1 MTERKDTAQAD
12 EKIDSDAKNQSS
24 DLTEKNTTS
33 DEVKPGSDTSSPEVS
48 APAEE
53 PAAENEA
60 QEVLET
66 HEMYEKHETQEAQE
80 SQETQEAR
88 EAQETPSADESVT
101 QEPSSK
107 EDAAET
113 GKPQAVKDAEAKE
126 KSEAEAEEASKA
138 DDAAKS
144 ASAETPSAESTAGTT
159 ASSTEASASEDAALA
174 AETTEPKAQKEKP
187 TEPVKASS
195 GARRMVFLLVAMPLI
210 VAAMAGAGIWHTYST
225 LYHRPVEMTSDKVEI
240 VVTEGTSASQALNLA
255 RNAGMDLPRW
265 ETKLL
270 MRLEPDLLKRIHVG
284 KFRFDRGMTPYDVF
298 KTLSGPALIDQ
309 QLRIPE
315 GAPIWEVMKVITS
328 GEGIVR
334 KTEGLSEEDLM
345 KALGV
350 EGRKSLEGLLAPE
363 TYRYG
368 TGTTDLVILKKAI
381 DHQRHILEAAWEG
394 RSEDCQAKSAYELLI
409 LASIIE
415 KETGE
420 KGDRGLVSSVFNNR
434 LRRKMALQTDPTVI
448 YGLGP
453 DWSGRL
459 RRKDLDTPT
468 PWNTYT
474 FVGLPPTPIAMPSAA
489 SIEAA
494 AHPTKSNFL
503 YFVARGDGTSE
514 FSESLRQHNRAVKHF
529 ILEKRT
535 TPLPGSKSPKPAAAA
550 ATAAP
555 AAAPAT
561 PKKE

>member
-12 EKIDSDAKNQSS
+12 EKIESDKLNQPN
-24 DLTEKNTTS
+24 DLHEKNTLQS
-33 DEVKPGSDTSSPEVS
+33 EGERNSE
-48 APAEE
+48 APAQAEE
-53 PAAENEA
+53 PITGAEG
-60 QEVLET
+60 
-66 HEMYEKHETQEAQE
+66 QEA
-80 SQETQEAR
+80 ETLSEDGAAAGERKPAVERQGAQAPNCVDAPRDTSATSTEAP
-88 EAQETPSADESVT
+88 EVTDIAKDATKETPSDESIEPKVVESSPTEKVASEAAVNGLEAEKSVT
-101 QEPSSK
+101 Q
-107 EDAAET
+107 
-113 GKPQAVKDAEAKE
+113 
-126 KSEAEAEEASKA
+126 
-138 DDAAKS
+138 
-144 ASAETPSAESTAGTT
+144 
-159 ASSTEASASEDAALA
+159 
-174 AETTEPKAQKEKP
+174 
-187 TEPVKASS
+187 SS
-195 GARRMVFLLVAMPLI
+195 GARQLVFLMVVMPLI
-210 VAAMAGAGIWHTYST
+210 VAAMAGGGIWYTYST
-225 LYHRPVEMTSDKVEI
+225 LYSRPVEMTSDKVEI

-255 RNAGMDLPRW
+255 RNAGMKLPRW

-284 KFRFDRGMTPYDVF
+284 KFRFDRGMTPYDVL

-315 GAPIWEVMKVITS
+315 GAPIWEVMKVIS
-328 GEGIVR
+328 AGEGIVR
-334 KTEGLSEEDLM
+334 KTEGLSDEALM
-345 KALGV
+345 KTLGV

-381 DHQRHILEAAWEG
+381 DHQHHLLEAAWES

-459 RRKDLDTPT
+459 RRKELDTPT

-535 TPLPGSKSPKPAAAA
+535 TPLPGSKSPKSTTSLASPQ
-550 ATAAP
+550 
-555 AAAPAT
+555 
-561 PKKE
+561 K